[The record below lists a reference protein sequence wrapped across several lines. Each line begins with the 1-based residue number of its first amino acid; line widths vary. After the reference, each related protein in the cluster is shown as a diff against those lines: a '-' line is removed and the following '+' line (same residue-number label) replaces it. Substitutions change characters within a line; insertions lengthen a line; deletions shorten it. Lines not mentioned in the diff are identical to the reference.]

1 VSPMSNS
8 STKDLPRLSVTDLIS
23 ANDLPT
29 GDIQAIFDT
38 AARLKKSPKAYARSL
53 EGKRLAMFFEKES
66 LRTRMTFD
74 VGIQDLDGSAV
85 FMDQSEVRLGTREAI
100 KDVAKNLERWMDGL
114 VLRTYKHRTVQEF
127 AEHGS
132 IPVVNGLTD
141 YMHPCQ
147 ALSDTFTLTEKWG
160 TVKGRT
166 LAYVGDGNN
175 TCHSLIHTAAKLGMH
190 MRVASPEGYEPN
202 SRIVNEAMNT
212 ALETKAR
219 ITILTSPQEA
229 VKDADVVYTDVWAS
243 MGQEH
248 ETEERAETFS
258 PYQVNEE
265 LMALAKPGAYFLHCL
280 PAHRGAEVTAGVIDS
295 PCSIV
300 YDNAENRY
308 HVQKA
313 ILLLLMADRD

>member
-1 VSPMSNS
+1 M
-8 STKDLPRLSVTDLIS
+8 TKELPKLSVTDLIS

-29 GDIQAIFDT
+29 GDILAIFDT
-38 AARLKKSPKAYARSL
+38 AARLKKTPKAYAKAL
-53 EGKRLAMFFEKES
+53 DGKRLAMMFEKES

-74 VGIQDLDGSAV
+74 VGIQDLGGSAV
-85 FMDQSEVRLGTREAI
+85 FMDQSDVRLGTREAI

-114 VLRTYKHRTVQEF
+114 VLRTYKHKTVQEF

-132 IPVVNGLTD
+132 IPVINGLTD

-147 ALSDTFTLTEKWG
+147 ALSDTFTLLEKWG
-160 TVKGRT
+160 TLKGRT

-175 TCHSLIHTAAKLGMH
+175 TCHSLIHVAAKLGMN

-212 ALETKAR
+212 ALETKSK
-219 ITILTSPQEA
+219 ITILNSPQDA
-229 VKDADVVYTDVWAS
+229 VQDVDVVYTDVWAS

-258 PYQVNEE
+258 PYQVNED
-265 LMALAKPGAYFLHCL
+265 LMALAKKDALFLHCL

-308 HVQKA
+308 HIQKA
-313 ILLLLMADRD
+313 VMLLLMAERD